1 MGIHLTLL
9 KPGPGHACPE
19 DDVLVE
25 LSNRDSVE
33 ADRAYW
39 AEVGESS
46 NIVVGHVLLDV
57 PEEVVD
63 YMDSLMERGEP
74 ELLEQL
80 LTVTFNL
87 GRAYQQ

>member
-39 AEVGESS
+39 AEAGESP

-57 PEEVVD
+57 SEELAD
-63 YMDSLMERGEP
+63 YLDNLLKHGEP

-80 LTVTFNL
+80 LTATFNL